1 MRASAAGEPGEGR
14 DKFSLVLLAGICY
27 DRADIRNK
35 GGMGVGFIRK
45 PLDVKLLVLYIMSRV
60 AAPIS
65 FDALTE
71 LVMSCEAIDYFLFA
85 QEVGDLVASGHLAL
99 GDDGLY
105 TVTERGRTNSG
116 IMEDSISSPIRGK
129 ANRALADLNA
139 ALRRDA
145 QVTAQVVEESEG
157 RCRVE
162 LGLAD
167 DAGSLF
173 SLSLEAPSKELG
185 EKIVRH
191 YHDAP
196 EDRFNAILS
205 LLLQE
210 PGKEEQ

>member
-1 MRASAAGEPGEGR
+1 M
-14 DKFSLVLLAGICY
+14 
-27 DRADIRNK
+27 
-35 GGMGVGFIRK
+35 GFIRK

-85 QEVGDLVASGHLAL
+85 QEVGDLVSSGHLAL

-145 QVTAQVVEESEG
+145 QVTAQVVEEPEG

-196 EDRFNAILS
+196 EDCFNAILA
-205 LLLQE
+205 LLLQN
-210 PGKEEQ
+210 PKEEN